1 MNPGLFGH
9 EVTMLTTIQPQR
21 SLGNELSNSSIYLL
35 KPEGTGQVIVNSH
48 NKGIN
53 KVTKLFIACP
63 RPEKDPPPK
72 KGFERKRKET
82 KKRAFDQYMKS

>member
-1 MNPGLFGH
+1 
-9 EVTMLTTIQPQR
+9 MLTTIQPQR
-21 SLGNELSNSSIYLL
+21 SLGNELSNSFIYLL

-53 KVTKLFIACP
+53 KVTKLFIAGP
-63 RPEKDPPPK
+63 RPEKDPPPPK